1 MNEQTIT
8 LKDIARRANTS
19 TTTVYRVINNKEGV
33 GDAMRKKMLA
43 ISEEMGYSVNF
54 AASAL
59 SKKSSPTLVLVFPK
73 EDQYGRYFTTPMF
86 MGYQKCKKECER
98 FNVRFLEYFFDI
110 EEESILAVLN
120 ELYNNPELTIDGLI
134 IYPLRSNRVNNML
147 SKFEG
152 KGIPLIFIEKEFPDI
167 NSLSCVTT
175 DEYQAGRIAG
185 ELLSN
190 FIHFSGRVLICD
202 ADVTSLEEDMVSR
215 ANSTGCSDE
224 LSQGRPDLQ
233 WETIHESYVHNR
245 LQQLLI
251 EKFQRYDDI
260 VGIYCTTARNT
271 VAAMQ
276 VLNQVMQEHPIV
288 FIGSEV
294 FDESVALLKQG
305 TITCLINKNPYE
317 LGYQALRQLFNHV
330 VLGEPVKKTFII
342 NPRIVLRSNVSS
354 FI

>member
-1 MNEQTIT
+1 MNDQTIT
-8 LKDIARRANTS
+8 LKDIAKRANTS

-33 GDAMRKKMLA
+33 GNAMRKKILA

-59 SKKSSPTLVLVFPK
+59 SKKKTPTLVLVFPK
-73 EDQYGRYFTTPMF
+73 EDQYGKYFTSPMYE
-86 MGYQKCKKECER
+86 GYLKYKKECEK
-98 FNVRFLEYFFDI
+98 FSVRFLEYFFDI
-110 EEESILAVLN
+110 EEESILSILS
-120 ELYNNPELTIDGLI
+120 ELYNNPNITIDGLI

-152 KGIPLIFIEKEFPDI
+152 KGIPIIFIEKELPEI
-167 NSLSCVTT
+167 NRLSCVTT

-185 ELLSN
+185 ELLGR

-224 LSQGRPDLQ
+224 LTQVRPDLQ
-233 WETIHESYVHNR
+233 CEKIHESYR
-245 LQQLLI
+245 QSKLQQVLA
-251 EKFQRYDDI
+251 EKFERYDDI

-271 VAAMQ
+271 VVVMQ
-276 VLNQVMQEHPIV
+276 VLQQIAVDHPLI

-294 FDESVALLKQG
+294 FEESVSLLEKG
-305 TITCLINKNPYE
+305 TITCLINKNPFE
-317 LGYQALRQLFNHV
+317 LGYQSLKQLFNHV
-330 VLGEPVKKTFII
+330 VLGETIEKTLII
-342 NPRIVLRSNVSS
+342 NPRIVLRSNVSC
-354 FI
+354 FK